1 MSNSS
6 FRAEVRQIDQIA
18 VIDLYGEINAFAD
31 PRLSEAY
38 NEAQSANPLMVV
50 LNFNQVEYINSTGI
64 ALVVGLLALA
74 RKTGRK
80 LAVYGLSTH
89 YLQIF
94 QITRLS
100 DFMQVYSD
108 EASAL
113 KGVADPSSP

>member
-1 MSNSS
+1 MSNPP
-6 FRAEVRQIDQIA
+6 FRAEIRQLNQIA
-18 VIDLYGEINAFAD
+18 VIDLFGEINAFAD

-38 NEAQSANPLMVV
+38 NEAQSANPQMVV
-50 LNFNQVEYINSTGI
+50 LNFAKVEYINSTGI

-80 LAVYGLSTH
+80 LAVFGLSPH

-100 DFMQVYSD
+100 DFMQIYSD

-113 KGVADPSSP
+113 KGVADPSTS

>member
-1 MSNSS
+1 MANPP
-6 FRAEVRQIDQIA
+6 FRAEIRQLNQVA
-18 VIDLYGEINAFAD
+18 VIDLFGEINAFAD

-38 NEAQSANPLMVV
+38 SEAQSENPQMVV
-50 LNFNQVEYINSTGI
+50 LNFAQVDYINSTGI
-64 ALVVGLLALA
+64 ALVVGLLAQA

-80 LAVYGLSTH
+80 LAVFGLSPH

-100 DFMQVYSD
+100 DFMQIYND

-113 KGVADPSSP
+113 KGVVDPSTP

>member
-1 MSNSS
+1 MPNPP
-6 FRAEVRQIDQIA
+6 FRAEVRQLDQIA

-38 NEAQSANPLMVV
+38 NEAQGANPLMVV
-50 LNFNQVEYINSTGI
+50 LNFNQVDYINSTGI
-64 ALVVGLLALA
+64 ALVVGLLALS

-80 LAVYGLSTH
+80 LAVYGLSPH

-100 DFMQVYSD
+100 DFMQVYGD

-113 KGVADPSSP
+113 KGVADPKVS